1 MPLLSAVTR
10 VSDRVGWFEFLRLC
24 FRNCFYV
31 FFCCLFFSAGYSEM
45 ESNFL
50 FHKYDRDCDQVLSF
64 LERRKMREDMAM
76 GVGSIKTIYLI
87 SSRPSA
93 YNRAAL

>member
-1 MPLLSAVTR
+1 MTV
-10 VSDRVGWFEFLRLC
+10 LC
-24 FRNCFYV
+24 ELAEKFHPIVCPSRRRGAAFNSYYSLCSCAFV
-31 FFCCLFFSAGYSEM
+31 CCLLYSAGYSEM

-76 GVGSIKTIYLI
+76 GVGSFKTIVLI
-87 SSRPSA
+87 
-93 YNRAAL
+93 

>member
-1 MPLLSAVTR
+1 
-10 VSDRVGWFEFLRLC
+10 
-24 FRNCFYV
+24 
-31 FFCCLFFSAGYSEM
+31 M

-76 GVGSIKTIYLI
+76 GVGSIKTIDI
-87 SSRPSA
+87 S
-93 YNRAAL
+93 LMHFI